1 MDLQCAKC
9 GSKKIVPLA
18 SVMDQGH
25 YSDGTLKTYVY
36 SNPEAWVFKGTVYGR
51 LQARICGECGY
62 TELFTTNAQELYDA
76 YRNTS
81 D

>member
-1 MDLQCAKC
+1 MELQCAKC

-18 SVMDQGH
+18 SVMDQGDN
-25 YSDGTLKTYVY
+25 SDGALNTYVY

-62 TELFTTNAQELYDA
+62 TELFTTNARELYDA
-76 YRNTS
+76 YRTAGA
-81 D
+81 